1 MEAFTGK
8 VVGGGGT
15 RVGEPHEDVKVP
27 GPVTS
32 KPPSGASGKVWL
44 KAKFVNEMAALLV
57 MVNFKIP
64 LTLIAELPLMKTR
77 LGSYSILKVGAG
89 VVTVRLIAAAV
100 ALGAWS
106 LLRITAGLV
115 RTPGAVTRRSR
126 LMVQLALAANE
137 PLTNE
142 MELSPGVV
150 SAPPQP
156 LLRLLGVAT
165 TKPVGK
171 GSEKLRPVRG
181 RAAVLVIV

>member
-1 MEAFTGK
+1 MT
-8 VVGGGGT
+8 VGGLPEIP
-15 RVGEPHEDVKVP
+15 VVEEPHDVGVAA
-27 GPVTS
+27 PVNC
-32 KPPSGASGKVWL
+32 KPPAGAPGKVWP

-64 LTLIAELPLMKTR
+64 LTLIVPVPLMKTR

-89 VVTVRLIAAAV
+89 IVTVRLIAAAV

-137 PLTNE
+137 PLISE
-142 MELSPGVV
+142 MEVAPGRAA

-165 TKPVGK
+165 TKPLGK